1 MEVNFKRDGLK
12 LNAELIKPKDEK
24 TFDLLILFEGLR
36 GDHTHATAK
45 GVADEVNKNGFAT
58 LNLDFE
64 SRGKSDGAFS
74 DMTLL
79 GQLLDAAA
87 ALKYAQSITGVKK
100 IYLAGHSTG
109 GLVAPLLA
117 GYFHDQIDGL
127 ILISPALSAIKDAR
141 KGNMFGKKFD
151 PNHVPDYISLPTS
164 NKISKIQ
171 YTEEFN
177 FNGFYIRQ
185 LRSLPIYHIA
195 HLYTGPVLLLHAE
208 NDEEVPYQSSYWFR
222 GMFEDSKLYFIK
234 GATHG
239 FKEPGVATKAGKYV
253 AKFMKDNE

>member
-164 NKISKIQ
+164 NKIHQIKFQKFNILKNLTLMVFIFGSYGAYQFIILLIYIQDLCFCYMQKMMKRYRINLLIGLEACLKIQ
-171 YTEEFN
+171 NYTL
-177 FNGFYIRQ
+177 
-185 LRSLPIYHIA
+185 LREQPMDLKN
-195 HLYTGPVLLLHAE
+195 LV
-208 NDEEVPYQSSYWFR
+208 
-222 GMFEDSKLYFIK
+222 
-234 GATHG
+234 
-239 FKEPGVATKAGKYV
+239 
-253 AKFMKDNE
+253 